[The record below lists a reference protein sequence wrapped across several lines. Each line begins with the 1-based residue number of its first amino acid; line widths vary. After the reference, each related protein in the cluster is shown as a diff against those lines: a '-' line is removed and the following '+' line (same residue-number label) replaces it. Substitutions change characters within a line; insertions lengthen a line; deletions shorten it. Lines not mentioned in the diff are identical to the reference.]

1 MKNLKTIISFIPAL
15 LILFTVSI
23 YSQTLQELLDQ
34 GDNFYKQ
41 FDNKK
46 ALEVYQQADNMYPG
60 SWDVIWRM
68 SRAYVDIGEHMPNST
83 GDQEDEQIKVYE
95 TALAWADSAIKL
107 EPDKSLSYLRRAIA
121 NGRIALF
128 KGIFSVAGVVNQVRD
143 DLYMASELNN
153 GGDDIQAIVNYV
165 LARTHGK
172 VSAKWSVA
180 RAALGLGWAD
190 LDSAWIYYDKAL
202 ALDDSLMMIYVDQ
215 SKLLI
220 EEDEYEKA
228 KTQLEKAFKCPI
240 RDEDDK
246 MRIEEAKELMK
257 QIDEELD

>member
-1 MKNLKTIISFIPAL
+1 MKKQKQFISFIPAL
-15 LILFTVSI
+15 LILFTVST

-41 FDNKK
+41 FNNEK
-46 ALEVYQQADNMYPG
+46 ALEVYKKADKMYPAN
-60 SWDVIWRM
+60 WEVIWRI

-83 GDQEDEQIKVYE
+83 GDQEDEQVKIYQ
-95 TALAWADSAIKL
+95 TALAWADSSVKL
-107 EPDKSLSYLRRAIA
+107 EPKKSLSYLRRAIA

-128 KGIFSVAGVVNQVRD
+128 KGVFTVAGVVNQVRD

-153 GGDDIQAIVNYV
+153 GGNDIQAIVNYV

-180 RAALGLGWAD
+180 RAVLGLGWAD

-202 ALDDSLMMIYVDQ
+202 ELDDSLMMIYVDQ
-215 SKLLI
+215 AKLLI
-220 EEDEYEKA
+220 DDDQYEKA
-228 KTQLEKAFKCPI
+228 KAQLEKALKCPI

-246 MRIEEAKELMK
+246 IRIEETKELIK
-257 QIDEELD
+257 KVNEELD

>member
-1 MKNLKTIISFIPAL
+1 MKNLKQLLSFIPAL
-15 LILFTVSI
+15 LILFTVSTFA
-23 YSQTLQELLDQ
+23 QTLQELLEQ
-34 GDNFYKQ
+34 GDNYYKQ

-46 ALEVYQQADNMYPG
+46 ALEVYQKADKMYPAN
-60 SWDVIWRM
+60 WEVIWRI
-68 SRAYVDIGEHMPNST
+68 SRSYVDIGEHMPSST
-83 GDQEDEQIKVYE
+83 GDQEDQQVEVYK
-95 TALAWADSAIKL
+95 TALAWADSSIKL
-107 EPDKSLSYLRRAIA
+107 EPKKSLSYLRRAIA

-128 KGIFSVAGVVNQVRD
+128 KGVFTVAGVVNQVRD
-143 DLYMASELNN
+143 DLYMALKLNN
-153 GGDDIQAIVNYV
+153 GGDDIQAITNYV

-202 ALDDSLMMIYVDQ
+202 KLDDKLMMIYVDHA
-215 SKLLI
+215 KLLF

-228 KTQLEKAFKCPI
+228 KTNLEKALKCPI

-246 MRIEEAKELMK
+246 MRIEEAKELLK
-257 QIDEELD
+257 KVNEELD